1 MCVRSEL
8 RHVIANLGVQ
18 VDEDEIDEM
27 MAEADGD
34 GDGQIDYNE
43 FVQVILRP
51 LNVPDRITI
60 PDELKPHMPK
70 PKEAK

>member
-1 MCVRSEL
+1 
-8 RHVIANLGVQ
+8 
-18 VDEDEIDEM
+18 M

-43 FVQVILRP
+43 FVQVILKP
-51 LNVPDRITI
+51 LDVPDRIEI
-60 PDELKPHMPK
+60 PEELKPHMPK